1 MALRAAL
8 ILSSLLLAACGSSQY
23 LISTQNGTMITA
35 YSKPELDKK
44 TGMMEYKDAD
54 GRRVSIN
61 KDQVVQIVER

>member
-1 MALRAAL
+1 MVIRTTLV
-8 ILSSLLLAACGSSQY
+8 LSALLLAACGSTQY

-61 KDQVVQIVER
+61 KEQIVQIVER